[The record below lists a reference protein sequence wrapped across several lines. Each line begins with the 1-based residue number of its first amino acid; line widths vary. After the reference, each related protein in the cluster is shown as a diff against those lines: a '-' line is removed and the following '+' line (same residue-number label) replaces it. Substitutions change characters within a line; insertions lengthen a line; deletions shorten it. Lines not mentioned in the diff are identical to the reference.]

1 MIVRCSNYQQ
11 LHRSL
16 LSGWSHPTYPIRSVW
31 SGSTPPCYK
40 HTSGSASRRYNLPP
54 PLLAVSHA
62 ICLSSVSTPSTTTDY
77 SSSSSVL
84 SAPVPLATDTA
95 DRQGDPAL
103 TPQPNN
109 DQLSTTSISNPSPTS
124 QPPASPTTTLQPPLD
139 ATFTTTSSAP
149 LPPLPPTPEPRG
161 GSWAET
167 LRWRLFNARNR
178 FRRSFTA
185 SRVRVLVQRIPF
197 RFPSHPRSSS
207 LLSLSDSIR
216 AIFNPSLVSRMA
228 DLPFSHQ
235 LLLRWRRI
243 LHSLLPLGGAS
254 SGNKLQ
260 VYANGDDVFEAMWA
274 AIQHAKE
281 SIRME
286 TYILEPDVIGIRT
299 MQLLADAAKR
309 GVAVTLI
316 YDSVGS
322 SALLLDWTHISELAN
337 SGATVVQFNPILSWP
352 WRRRLLF
359 RNHRKILVVDERV
372 GFTGGMN
379 VGREYCGPRLG
390 GNNAFRDTHVRVEG
404 PAVLD
409 LVSVFND
416 SYTEALP
423 NAAVPVYKGK
433 EGYRRLR
440 EERMAKLEGAINT
453 RAKQL
458 WRGAR
463 KSKPSLP
470 PLSEPGLPSSQSAAN
485 VSPTA
490 SVTSVKAAEVISS
503 AVSGT
508 SASASPLSPSA
519 TSPSSSSPS
528 ILSPTSSSSS
538 ASVSSYW
545 PAPPPTEK
553 DPNLFVQV
561 LKSNIWRQSRLIQRA
576 MIITLQSA
584 RHTAYITTPYFIPPY
599 RLRLALI
606 TAADR
611 GVDVRLLTNG
621 STSDVPWSRWASIHI
636 YHSLLRRG
644 VRIYE
649 LQGRMLHAKAV
660 CVDSLYASVGS
671 FNFDRMSVL
680 NLECNLT
687 VLDPDVANVLEQ
699 QFFEDL
705 QSSREVKLADLENR
719 TVGERL
725 LHWVCYQLAV
735 LIA

>member
-1 MIVRCSNYQQ
+1 MNRHLDPCLRCSQ
-11 LHRSL
+11 R
-16 LSGWSHPTYPIRSVW
+16 I
-31 SGSTPPCYK
+31 
-40 HTSGSASRRYNLPP
+40 SRPVPVESILIHPP
-54 PLLAVSHA
+54 PLRHGYPHQFHWRPTQPIDGVTQLLLHKHTMSGPATLFTSDA
-62 ICLSSVSTPSTTTDY
+62 TPSHTSTSPPTT
-77 SSSSSVL
+77 
-84 SAPVPLATDTA
+84 
-95 DRQGDPAL
+95 Q
-103 TPQPNN
+103 Q
-109 DQLSTTSISNPSPTS
+109 PSPT
-124 QPPASPTTTLQPPLD
+124 P
-139 ATFTTTSSAP
+139 TFTTTSAAP
-149 LPPLPPTPEPRG
+149 LPPLPAAPEPRG
-161 GSWAET
+161 SSWAET

-178 FRRSFTA
+178 FRRSITVD
-185 SRVRVLVQRIPF
+185 RVRSMVQRIPF

-207 LLSLSDSIR
+207 LLSLSESIR

-254 SGNKLQ
+254 GGNKLQ
-260 VYANGDDVFEAMWA
+260 VYAVGDDMFEAMWA
-274 AIQHAKE
+274 AIQSAKE

-359 RNHRKILVVDERV
+359 RNHRKILVVDEKV

-379 VGREYCGPRLG
+379 VGKEYCGPRLG

-423 NAAVPVYKGK
+423 NAAVPVYKAK

-453 RAKQL
+453 RAKQM
-458 WRGAR
+458 WRGVR
-463 KSKPSLP
+463 RSKASLP
-470 PLSEPGLPSSQSAAN
+470 PLSEPGLPPSQSAAN
-485 VSPTA
+485 LSANT
-490 SVTSVKAAEVISS
+490 SVTAVAAEVLSS
-503 AVSGT
+503 TISGT
-508 SASASPLSPSA
+508 SQSTPHALSSASSSSSILS
-519 TSPSSSSPS
+519 SSSSPAF
-528 ILSPTSSSSS
+528 TSSTA
-538 ASVSSYW
+538 ASVTSYW
-545 PAPPPTEK
+545 PAPPPAEK
-553 DPNLFVQV
+553 DQNLFVQI

-584 RHTAYITTPYFIPPY
+584 RHTAYITTPYFVPPY

-606 TAADR
+606 TAASR
-611 GVDVRLLTNG
+611 GVDVRLLTSG

-636 YHSLLRRG
+636 YHLLLRRG

-649 LQGRMLHAKAV
+649 LQGRMLHAKTV
-660 CVDSLYASVGS
+660 CIDSLYASVGS

-687 VLDPDVANVLEQ
+687 ALDPDVANVIEQ

-705 QSSREVKLADLENR
+705 QSSREVKLADLEKR
-719 TVGERL
+719 TIGERL

>member
-1 MIVRCSNYQQ
+1 
-11 LHRSL
+11 
-16 LSGWSHPTYPIRSVW
+16 
-31 SGSTPPCYK
+31 
-40 HTSGSASRRYNLPP
+40 
-54 PLLAVSHA
+54 
-62 ICLSSVSTPSTTTDY
+62 
-77 SSSSSVL
+77 
-84 SAPVPLATDTA
+84 
-95 DRQGDPAL
+95 
-103 TPQPNN
+103 
-109 DQLSTTSISNPSPTS
+109 
-124 QPPASPTTTLQPPLD
+124 
-139 ATFTTTSSAP
+139 
-149 LPPLPPTPEPRG
+149 
-161 GSWAET
+161 
-167 LRWRLFNARNR
+167 
-178 FRRSFTA
+178 
-185 SRVRVLVQRIPF
+185 
-197 RFPSHPRSSS
+197 
-207 LLSLSDSIR
+207 
-216 AIFNPSLVSRMA
+216 MA

-254 SGNKLQ
+254 GGNRLQ
-260 VYANGDDVFEAMWA
+260 VYANGDDVFEAMWT
-274 AIQHAKE
+274 AIRSAKE

-352 WRRRLLF
+352 WRRRFLF

-453 RAKQL
+453 RAKQM
-458 WRGAR
+458 WRGVAR
-463 KSKPSLP
+463 SKPSLP
-470 PLSEPGLPSSQSAAN
+470 PLSEPALPPSH
-485 VSPTA
+485 SPAIASPLA
-490 SVTSVKAAEVISS
+490 SVTAVKPADVVSDAAPVL
-503 AVSGT
+503 
-508 SASASPLSPSA
+508 SASVSSLSPS
-519 TSPSSSSPS
+519 SR
-528 ILSPTSSSSS
+528 SSSSS
-538 ASVSSYW
+538 APASSFPTSASSASAASVTTYW
-545 PAPPPTEK
+545 PAPPPTES
-553 DPNLFVQV
+553 DQNLFVQI

-584 RHTAYITTPYFIPPY
+584 RHTAYITTPYFVPPY

-606 TAADR
+606 TAASR

-621 STSDVPWSRWASIHI
+621 SKSDVPWSRWASIHI
-636 YHSLLRRG
+636 YHLLLRRG

-649 LQGRMLHAKAV
+649 LQGRMLHAKTV

-699 QFFEDL
+699 QFYEDL
-705 QSSREVKLADLENR
+705 HSCREVKQADLENR
-719 TVGERL
+719 TVWERL